1 MVIYTNLDFVTFS
14 SLGGAMKEKFKN
26 SNLKGMNSKKP
37 ELDRAVRIKT
47 D

>member
-1 MVIYTNLDFVTFS
+1 
-14 SLGGAMKEKFKN
+14 MKENFKN